1 MDTSELAKRMK
12 KYEAVSK
19 NVLMKKAPVILRL
32 DGRAFHT
39 FTRNFVKPF
48 DQLLMEVMQATMK
61 YLCENIQGC
70 VIGYTQSDEIT
81 LVLTDYKKLTS
92 EAWFDYEVQKMC
104 SIAASMAT
112 LEFNRQMQQ
121 RVELAE
127 EHEAE
132 IYKKSLDKG
141 ATFDPRKKWRII
153 FTGVSWMP

>member
-81 LVLTDYKKLTS
+81 LVLTDYKNLH
-92 EAWFDYEVQKMC
+92 QKPGLIMKCRKCVVLQQVWQRWNLIVRC
-104 SIAASMAT
+104 SSVWN
-112 LEFNRQMQQ
+112 LQKNVRQKYTKIPRQ
-121 RVELAE
+121 RGN
-127 EHEAE
+127 
-132 IYKKSLDKG
+132 I
-141 ATFDPRKKWRII
+141 
-153 FTGVSWMP
+153 